1 MNALPVGSSILSNPF
16 FSSPFPWV
24 VLAGLLVGAAV
35 SRATMRTAHRRN
47 PERARTQKWVI
58 SCVYLSLGVIF
69 ALFAIFVPGPA
80 RILDIRLA
88 WTAAGAAVLAF
99 AVMRFKKALGIPIV
113 ILTLAVLLVFGL
125 FLQSIRAFTGETHIA
140 TVSVIGVEKDSMK
153 LELAPRGRA
162 PVMLDLE
169 GQYFAPIVKVTI
181 FDDFFVFLGAK
192 TWYRFEGMTSF
203 DRDIRQGKSDY
214 RFPQPA
220 GMSEKVWEFFEQ
232 NESRIPGVKTAQI
245 ELVMKRVKPREFA
258 RYAIMVQNDGGVEIV
273 PESG

>member
-1 MNALPVGSSILSNPF
+1 MNALTVASPF

-35 SRATMRTAHRRN
+35 SRATMRTANRRN
-47 PERARTQKWVI
+47 PERARTRKWVI

-69 ALFAIFVPGPA
+69 ALVAIFVPGPA
-80 RILDIRLA
+80 RVMDIRLA

-113 ILTLAVLLVFGL
+113 VLTLAVLLVLGL
-125 FLQSIRAFTGETHIA
+125 FLQSIHAFTGETHIA
-140 TVSVIGVEKDSMK
+140 TVSVIDVQKDSMK
-153 LELAPRGRA
+153 IELAPRGGT

-169 GQYFAPIVKVTI
+169 GQYFAPIVKVVI

-203 DRDIRQGKSDY
+203 DRNIRQGKSDY